1 MKTNPLDLSNH
12 LRYVDYRKNGWTRI
26 VYSDGVVW
34 KLWRFDCVG
43 IVHKVQVFINKSQ
56 ILYAKSPRD
65 MVAIHLREMRRK
77 LSQSVA
83 EANCKVRTLG
93 QLRIIDGNPNKTN
106 STYS

>member
-43 IVHKVQVFINKSQ
+43 IVHKVQVLSIRVKFYTQS
-56 ILYAKSPRD
+56 
-65 MVAIHLREMRRK
+65 LRVIWWPFTYEK
-77 LSQSVA
+77 CVENL
-83 EANCKVRTLG
+83 AN
-93 QLRIIDGNPNKTN
+93 QLQRQTVK
-106 STYS
+106 